1 MIYFMIGFLFSIL
14 AAGAVDGDASLTTL
28 SILTVAGIG
37 FMCLGTYM
45 MNKKDDQ
52 DLLSNQNCKGTSWIT
67 RPFPTIQKNR

>member
-45 MNKKDDQ
+45 MNKEDDQ
-52 DLLSNQNCKGTSWIT
+52 DLL
-67 RPFPTIQKNR
+67 